1 MSDYENRLEQGLT
14 QRLNRDSAERE
25 NQRLAA
31 VREEQR
37 KRERAAQEAEAKRV
51 ADEAAKRRAEFE
63 AQRVAQAKKQA
74 AEDKARERERYLAA
88 GGDPDDFAADWPAIR
103 AHLIAQRIAEQE
115 KRIARPQ
122 DYMHGAGGGF
132 TQSLTPHTPP
142 SQQH

>member
-51 ADEAAKRRAEFE
+51 A
-63 AQRVAQAKKQA
+63 
-74 AEDKARERERYLAA
+74 RERSLAA
-88 GGDPDDFAADWPAIR
+88 LERSTPSARGLSGSIHEGG
-103 AHLIAQRIAEQE
+103 
-115 KRIARPQ
+115 
-122 DYMHGAGGGF
+122 
-132 TQSLTPHTPP
+132 
-142 SQQH
+142 